1 MGQPRYHAPLCID
14 HSVLSLPCPVLLP
27 RRSSQSVTTHILAC
41 SEFSCCLGFPGPLT
55 RVVHIAPTI
64 RILLLCSA
72 VLLFPPVSLRA
83 PSYHHPWLSCSHA
96 HIRAR
101 TVTSP
106 TYRTSRSFGSY
117 SAPNISRDPGPRKRF
132 HDLITTTTTGL
143 CSCLISI
150 CFRLNLGACD
160 VLYFYVNRAY
170 CLPYVSW
177 LPQPVLF

>member
-1 MGQPRYHAPLCID
+1 MLVLSID
-14 HSVLSLPCPVLLP
+14 HSVLFLPRPVPLP
-27 RRSSQSVTTHILAC
+27 RRSFQSVTTHILAC

-72 VLLFPPVSLRA
+72 VLLFPAASLRA

-106 TYRTSRSFGSY
+106 TYCTSRPFGSY
-117 SAPNISRDPGPRKRF
+117 SHQTYPGIPTLGNATTISLPRRLPANIPVSLAFASDSTSGPAMF
-132 HDLITTTTTGL
+132 CTTT
-143 CSCLISI
+143 SI
-150 CFRLNLGACD
+150 VHIVFRTC
-160 VLYFYVNRAY
+160 
-170 CLPYVSW
+170 
-177 LPQPVLF
+177 